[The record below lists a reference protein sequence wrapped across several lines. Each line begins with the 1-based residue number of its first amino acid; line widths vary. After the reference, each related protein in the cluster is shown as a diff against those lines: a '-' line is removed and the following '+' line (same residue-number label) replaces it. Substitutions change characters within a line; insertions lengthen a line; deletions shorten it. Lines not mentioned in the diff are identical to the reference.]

1 MGELLTL
8 QALWHEPDAV
18 SQFNTQVVK
27 AWVWGMIEG
36 STGTGGGSGV
46 KVCCASVCA
55 GAQTMPSIN
64 TVAASLALISKLI
77 PVLLWQVCNG
87 MGALLSYVAPMRR
100 SNACGIKELE
110 ALASQGNQGPQL
122 IVVPCVV
129 RCHWVPPW
137 DQPIRPAPAAAG
149 RPPG

>member
-55 GAQTMPSIN
+55 GAQTTPSIN
-64 TVAASLALISKLI
+64 TAAASLALISKLI

-110 ALASQGNQGPQL
+110 ALASQGDQGLQL

-129 RCHWVPPW
+129 RCHWFPPW

>member
-55 GAQTMPSIN
+55 GAQTTPSIN
-64 TVAASLALISKLI
+64 TAAASLALISQLI
-77 PVLLWQVCNG
+77 PVL
-87 MGALLSYVAPMRR
+87 
-100 SNACGIKELE
+100 
-110 ALASQGNQGPQL
+110 
-122 IVVPCVV
+122 
-129 RCHWVPPW
+129 PW
-137 DQPIRPAPAAAG
+137 
-149 RPPG
+149 

>member
-1 MGELLTL
+1 LLTL

-64 TVAASLALISKLI
+64 TAAASLALISKLI
-77 PVLLWQVCNG
+77 PVLLWQVRNG

-110 ALASQGNQGPQL
+110 ALASQGNQGLQL

-129 RCHWVPPW
+129 RCHWFPPW